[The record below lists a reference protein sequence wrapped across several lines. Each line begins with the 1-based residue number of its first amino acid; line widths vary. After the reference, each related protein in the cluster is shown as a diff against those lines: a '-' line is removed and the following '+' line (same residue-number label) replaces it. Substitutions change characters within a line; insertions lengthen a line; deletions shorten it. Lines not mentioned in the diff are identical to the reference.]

1 MSNDHAGFEI
11 ELHDRVKT
19 SVSVIRV
26 PLKKDYD
33 SNDHLNEKSESEIC
47 PRLKRT
53 ATQSG
58 SAGSIIRNLQSGQ
71 VALWWCKRGNWR
83 LRNKLALTC
92 RYFSLALGTHW
103 YSNLLYSFGVSIEY
117 SFFCPFCNYI
127 CKYLSSVFMW
137 NKSRGL
143 NFCSTIISQTF
154 KSAIIKGPFE
164 NTTNFFFFSK
174 LPKTSRNA
182 KIIWWYF

>member
-19 SVSVIRV
+19 SVNVIRV

-71 VALWWCKRGNWR
+71 VAL
-83 LRNKLALTC
+83 
-92 RYFSLALGTHW
+92 
-103 YSNLLYSFGVSIEY
+103 
-117 SFFCPFCNYI
+117 
-127 CKYLSSVFMW
+127 
-137 NKSRGL
+137 
-143 NFCSTIISQTF
+143 
-154 KSAIIKGPFE
+154 
-164 NTTNFFFFSK
+164 
-174 LPKTSRNA
+174 
-182 KIIWWYF
+182 

>member
-1 MSNDHAGFEI
+1 M
-11 ELHDRVKT
+11 KT

-117 SFFCPFCNYI
+117 SFFVLFATTYVNTYVV
-127 CKYLSSVFMW
+127 YLCGIKVGAW
-137 NKSRGL
+137 
-143 NFCSTIISQTF
+143 TF
-154 KSAIIKGPFE
+154 VVQLLVKH
-164 NTTNFFFFSK
+164 SK
-174 LPKTSRNA
+174 VRL
-182 KIIWWYF
+182 